1 LAIVLGCHRKRID
14 FQKPNGEILLM
25 NIATSR
31 HSGWTS
37 ILLLLAGITL
47 ATSSNAQDLKVTLLG
62 TGSPQP
68 RMDRFGPSI
77 LVEAGKEKLLFDGVV
92 ELLNAS
98 SSRRYRLRR

>member
-1 LAIVLGCHRKRID
+1 
-14 FQKPNGEILLM
+14 M
-25 NIATSR
+25 NIATSK